1 MICNIQITR
10 FLGGLFLTLAIGAQ
24 AFAQSPENRTSDADE
39 NAKSKAQ
46 TSSLTDLEILA
57 RTEQRAE
64 SLRTRLFEL
73 QVQELNLQ
81 ARIEDLDYQL
91 MPDNIRQAVM
101 NVGLVRPMEELR
113 ETWRKRLESE
123 KARIN
128 KQLELLTSNREQL
141 EAAISRVDS
150 EIERLR
156 KQLGL
161 P

>member
-1 MICNIQITR
+1 MCKIQIKH
-10 FLGGLFLTLAIGAQ
+10 FLAGLLITLALGAQ
-24 AFAQSPENRTSDADE
+24 GFAQSQEIRPADADE
-39 NAKSKAQ
+39 NAKAK
-46 TSSLTDLEILA
+46 SSLTDLEILT

-91 MPDNIRQAVM
+91 LPDNIRQAVLY
-101 NVGLVRPMEELR
+101 VGLVRPMEELR
-113 ETWRKRLESE
+113 ETWRKRLENE
-123 KARIN
+123 KARVN

-141 EAAISRVDS
+141 EAAISRVDT

-156 KQLGL
+156 KQLEL

>member
-1 MICNIQITR
+1 MCKIQITR
-10 FLGGLFLTLAIGAQ
+10 FLAGLILTLALGAQ
-24 AFAQSPENRTSDADE
+24 CFAQSQESRPSDADE
-39 NAKSKAQ
+39 NAKAKAQ
-46 TSSLTDLEILA
+46 LSNLTDLEILT

-91 MPDNIRQAVM
+91 LPDNIRQAVLY
-101 NVGLVRPMEELR
+101 VGLVRPMEELR
-113 ETWRKRLESE
+113 ETWRKRLENE
-123 KARIN
+123 KARVN

-141 EAAISRVDS
+141 EAAISRVDT

-156 KQLGL
+156 KQLEL

>member
-1 MICNIQITR
+1 MCKTQITR
-10 FLGGLFLTLAIGAQ
+10 FLAGLILTLTLGAQ
-24 AFAQSPENRTSDADE
+24 CFAQSQEVRPSDADE
-39 NAKSKAQ
+39 NAKAKALS
-46 TSSLTDLEILA
+46 SSLTDLEILA

-91 MPDNIRQAVM
+91 LPDNVQHAVM
-101 NVGLVRPMEELR
+101 YVGLVRPMDELR
-113 ETWRKRLESE
+113 QTLSKRLENE
-123 KARIN
+123 KTRVS
-128 KQLELLTSNREQL
+128 KQLELLTANREQL
-141 EAAISRVDS
+141 EAAIGRVDT

-156 KQLGL
+156 RQLGL

>member
-1 MICNIQITR
+1 MCKTKITR
-10 FLGGLFLTLAIGAQ
+10 LLAGLFLTLALFAPVS
-24 AFAQSPENRTSDADE
+24 AQSLESRPVDADE
-39 NAKSKAQ
+39 NARVKSN
-46 TSSLTDLEILA
+46 LIDLEILA

-64 SLRTRLFEL
+64 ALRARLFDL

-91 MPDNIRQAVM
+91 LPDNIRQTVM
-101 NVGLVRPMEELR
+101 YVGLVRPMEELR
-113 ETWRKRLESE
+113 ETWRKRLENE
-123 KARIN
+123 KARVN

-141 EAAISRVDS
+141 EAAISRVDA

-156 KQLGL
+156 KQLEL

>member
-1 MICNIQITR
+1 MCKIQITR
-10 FLGGLFLTLAIGAQ
+10 FLAGLFITLALSAQ
-24 AFAQSPENRTSDADE
+24 GFAQSQESRPSDADE
-39 NAKSKAQ
+39 NAKAKAQ
-46 TSSLTDLEILA
+46 SSSLTDLELLA

-64 SLRTRLFEL
+64 SLRTRMFEL

-91 MPDNIRQAVM
+91 LPENIQHTVM
-101 NVGLVRPMEELR
+101 YVGLVRPMEELR
-113 ETWRKRLESE
+113 ETWRKRLENE
-123 KARIN
+123 KARVN

-141 EAAISRVDS
+141 EAAINRVDT